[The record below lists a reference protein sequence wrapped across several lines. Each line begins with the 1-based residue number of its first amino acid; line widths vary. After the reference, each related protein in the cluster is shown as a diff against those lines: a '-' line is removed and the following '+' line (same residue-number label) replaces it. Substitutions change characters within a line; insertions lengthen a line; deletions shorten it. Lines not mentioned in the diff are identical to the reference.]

1 MYVDTHAHLH
11 TEEFAPDR
19 DEVIQRATAAGIE
32 NIVLIG
38 ENVEDSRVALDY
50 CRRSPLFRAVVGVHP
65 HKASEWDRGTAAV
78 LQDELAIATGA
89 VAIGEIGLDYHY
101 DFAPRDKQLEAFVA
115 QARIAQALGKPV
127 VIHCREAYDD
137 LLDIWAS
144 TFHVAGGSGA
154 INPGVLHCYFGT
166 VDQARRAV
174 EMGFFL
180 GIGGA
185 CTFKKAEELHEV
197 IREMPLDCMV
207 LETDAPYMAPVPHR
221 GKRNESAYIPL
232 VAARIAE
239 LKGLPLEAVATQT
252 TQNAHRLYG
261 F

>member
-1 MYVDTHAHLH
+1 MYIDTHSHLH
-11 TEEFAPDR
+11 AEEFSADR
-19 DEVIQRATAAGIE
+19 DDVIQRAIEAGIE
-32 NIVLIG
+32 TIVLIG
-38 ENVEDSRVALDY
+38 ENIADSRLALDY

-65 HKASEWDRGTAAV
+65 HKASEWNPEAAAT
-78 LQDELAIATGA
+78 LQTELAVATGA

-101 DFAPRDKQLEAFVA
+101 DFAPRDKQHEAFLA
-115 QARIAQALGKPV
+115 QSQTAQTLRKPV

-137 LLDIWAS
+137 LLDIWSS
-144 TFHVAGGSGA
+144 TFHPTNP
-154 INPGVLHCYFGT
+154 IPNPGVLHCYFGT
-166 VDQARRAV
+166 VAQARRAV
-174 EMGFFL
+174 DMGFYL

-197 IREMPLDCMV
+197 IRQMPLDRMV

-232 VAARIAE
+232 IAARIAE
-239 LKGLPLEAVATQT
+239 LKGLHLETVASQT
-252 TQNAHRLYG
+252 TQNARALYS